1 MITICEGLDKCG
13 KSTFITNRVGTI
25 FEANAPFCADIC
37 KPLGDGKYAPLST
50 LDMLATTNRVLPK
63 EIGLHFGDDDK
74 YPFTSFMTCLRL
86 SYKTNVYLDRSFI
99 SELVYGRVFR
109 EKSRITLDE
118 EQIIINELKR
128 TPHEILYF
136 RRKLDAKYFNELSS
150 EDNYEKEREKIIKV
164 NDEYNRVMRQY
175 SKAGLNVYEIS
186 FNVKRS

>member
-13 KSTFITNRVGTI
+13 KSTFIANRVGTI

-37 KPLGDGKYAPLST
+37 KPLGDGKYAAMTT
-50 LDMLATTNRVLPK
+50 LDMLTATNRVLPHS
-63 EIGLHFGDDDK
+63 IGLHFDDK
-74 YPFTSFMTCLRL
+74 DERPFISFMDCLRL
-86 SYKTNVYLDRSFI
+86 SYRTDVYLDRSFI

-109 EKSRITLDE
+109 ESSRISIEE
-118 EQIIINELKR
+118 EQTIINELKR

-136 RRKLDAKYFNELSS
+136 RRKLDTKYFSELSG
-150 EDNYEKEREKIIKV
+150 EDDYEKEREKIIKV

-186 FNVKRS
+186 FSIKRS